1 MSEANKSLTNWDFL
15 IGYPLDEAQQ
25 ILQEEAVSYELQF
38 TAAPGKV
45 FSEEDAF
52 VIAIRCENHPLAA
65 VAGLVIVCA
74 SADWTVN
81 C

>member
-1 MSEANKSLTNWDFL
+1 MSELSKAVLDWEFL
-15 IGYPLDEAQQ
+15 VGYPLSEAQQ

-45 FSEEDAF
+45 SSAEDAF
-52 VIAIRCENHPLAA
+52 VISVQDGAFLAKT
-65 VAGLVIVCA
+65 LVVVCA
-74 SADWTVN
+74 SADWTV